1 MAYIVTL
8 TVLGLLM
15 QLALSILAIS
25 LGTLFYDTVGP
36 VASGIAVARAAIN
49 AAYRV
54 PSKARELVGVR
65 PFLMAEAPA
74 ADDSLLAVWD
84 ILGTD
89 FRYQPCEGFF
99 PVGGGMLGALNAI
112 ETTPMETW
120 FTHIPLKGNETLN
133 IGVEPLSAVAPNG
146 QAGMTMIYSTKRLG
160 RPTIYG
166 LMSREIAAAAAA
178 AAVTAMGG
186 LAARN
191 AMRMHEIIGI
201 ASPGV
206 EVVTA
211 DQELAGYFTLR
222 CSAWDGVQENRFF
235 HAPLHA
241 IEAGSGVKKIMSIMR
256 LPLDTRF
263 KAKGGTV
270 VAEHYNYDVFDALGE
285 LAWGIRWIGT

>member
-1 MAYIVTL
+1 V
-8 TVLGLLM
+8 
-15 QLALSILAIS
+15 
-25 LGTLFYDTVGP
+25 TLFYDVVGP
-36 VASGIAVARAAIN
+36 AVTGVAVARAAIN

-54 PSKARELVGVR
+54 PAKARELIGVK
-65 PFLMAEAPA
+65 PWIMAEAPA

-89 FRYQPCEGFF
+89 FRYQPTEGFF

-120 FTHIPLKGNETLN
+120 KLHIPLNGNETLN

-146 QAGMTMIYSTKRLG
+146 QCGMTMIYSTKRTG
-160 RPTIYG
+160 RDTIYG
-166 LMSREIAAAAAA
+166 LMSREIAAAGGAG
-178 AAVTAMGG
+178 AVTAMGG
-186 LAARN
+186 LAALN
-191 AMRMHEIIGI
+191 ATRMKEIIGI
-201 ASPGV
+201 ASPGN

-211 DQELAGYFTLR
+211 DEELAGWYTLR

-241 IEAGSGVKKIMSIMR
+241 IEAASGVKKSMSIMR
-256 LPLDTRF
+256 LPLDTPF

-270 VAEHYNYDVFDALGE
+270 VAEHTGFDLFDALGE
-285 LAWGIRWIGT
+285 LAWGIRWT